1 MLKYHFSSRSIFENR
16 EGLPYHEIVFLQ
28 PDLTLPSHEMYVDL
42 ATRGHLRKFIKKIVS
57 LVDPKSPAVEQE
69 IEDLVNFEVTL
80 SLLCK
85 RLHLAESTRL
95 RLGEADAWAAVT
107 PTWGPWTD
115 FVNDLL
121 RTIKGNETQLVT
133 PDHLAVFQGSWTCTM
148 AWPFKSLKIGSGTK
162 LFKIVQNC

>member
-1 MLKYHFSSRSIFENR
+1 MPH
-16 EGLPYHEIVFLQ
+16 HEIVFLQ
-28 PDLTLPSHEMYVDL
+28 PDLTLPSPEMYADL
-42 ATRGHLRKFIKKIVS
+42 NTRGRLRKFIKKIVS
-57 LVDPKSPAVEQE
+57 LVEPKSQAVEQE

-95 RLGEADAWAAVT
+95 RLGEADAWASVA

-133 PDHLAVFQGSWTCTM
+133 QDHLAVFQGSWTLLLLWFEKFEIRVGQNRM
-148 AWPFKSLKIGSGTK
+148 EWGKS
-162 LFKIVQNC
+162 